1 MDEWEGGGWVGVGG
15 GKGGGRGL
23 HGDLLWWE
31 GEGEG
36 EGEGENQVRNCALR
50 ELTMVHGCMLSSFGG
65 KVDG

>member
-31 GEGEG
+31 GEGDEHARRLCVSGIDDGAWLHVVIVRREG
-36 EGEGENQVRNCALR
+36 GWIDR
-50 ELTMVHGCMLSSFGG
+50 
-65 KVDG
+65 